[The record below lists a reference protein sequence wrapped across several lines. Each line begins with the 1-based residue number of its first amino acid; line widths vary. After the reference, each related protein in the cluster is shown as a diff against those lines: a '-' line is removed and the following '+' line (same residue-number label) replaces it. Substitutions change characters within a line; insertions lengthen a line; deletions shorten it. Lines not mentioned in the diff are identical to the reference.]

1 MNDKIR
7 LIGSNGEQVGIIDY
21 RDAKRQAQEEDL
33 DLVVVSPEAKPPV
46 YKIMDKG
53 KLKYEKRKK
62 QKRHKGQELKEIK
75 LSPRIGE
82 GDFQRKANETRKF
95 LEQKKKVKVSLM
107 FKGREISHREIGEDI
122 VNRFIEG
129 IEDIGVIDK
138 APSMNGRQIIAIV
151 SPR

>member
-7 LIGSNGEQVGIIDY
+7 LIGSDGKQVGVIDY
-21 RDAKRQAQEEDL
+21 RDARRRAQDEEL
-33 DLVVVSPEAKPPV
+33 DLVVVSPEANPPV

-53 KLKYEKRKK
+53 KLKYEKKKK
-62 QKRHKGQELKEIK
+62 QKKHKGQELKEVK

-82 GDFQRKANETRKF
+82 GDFLRKSKETRKF

-107 FKGREISHREIGEDI
+107 FRGREISHREIGEDI
-122 VNRFIEG
+122 VNRFIEE
-129 IEDIGVIDK
+129 IEDVGVIDK

>member
-1 MNDKIR
+1 
-7 LIGSNGEQVGIIDY
+7 LIGSNGEQVGIVDY
-21 RDAKRQAQEEDL
+21 RDAKRQAQDEEL
-33 DLVVVSPEAKPPV
+33 DLVVVSPGTRPPV

-53 KLKYEKRKK
+53 KLQYDKKKK
-62 QKRHKGQELKEIK
+62 QKKHKGQELKEIK

-82 GDFQRKANETRKF
+82 GDFLRKSNETRKF
-95 LEQKKKVKVSLM
+95 LEQNKKVKVSLM
-107 FKGREISHREIGEDI
+107 FKGREISHREIGEAI